1 MVKKLKKRNQVV
13 IAALALM
20 IVVAGYLSYGGLE
33 KLSSGDTSPISEVVT
48 IESTETA
55 DLETT
60 DVMEQGTS
68 QPGEAVLTGAT
79 GFVAQAKV
87 NREQIRSQ
95 NKAMLM
101 EVIDNESLSEEERQ
115 EAVET
120 MVEMTDLAEKEAAA
134 EMMLEAKGFTDVVV
148 NLTGDTADVMV
159 PSDQLDDIQRAQIE
173 DIIIRKTAV
182 AGENIVITPMD
193 ESM

>member
-13 IAALALM
+13 IASLVLM
-20 IVVAGYLSYGGLE
+20 IVAAGYLSYGGLE
-33 KLSSGDTSPISEVVT
+33 KLSLEDTTPVSEVIT
-48 IESTETA
+48 IESSDTA
-55 DLETT
+55 DLESA
-60 DVMEQGTS
+60 DIMEDGAS

-95 NKAMLM
+95 NKEILM
-101 EVIDNESLSEEERQ
+101 EVINNESLSEEERQ

-120 MVEMTDLAEKEAAA
+120 MVQMTELAEKEAAA
-134 EMMLEAKGFTDVVV
+134 EMMLESKGFADVVV

-159 PSDQLDDIQRAQIE
+159 PSSQLDDTQRAQIE
-173 DIIIRKTAV
+173 DIIIRKTEV

>member
-1 MVKKLKKRNQVV
+1 MVKKLKKRNQIV

-20 IVVAGYLSYGGLE
+20 IVVAGYLSYGGFEEYASEETSAVSEMAAAENAAELNTAE
-33 KLSSGDTSPISEVVT
+33 VIEDT
-48 IESTETA
+48 
-55 DLETT
+55 
-60 DVMEQGTS
+60 TS

-95 NKAMLM
+95 NKEMLM
-101 EVIDNESLSEEERQ
+101 EVINNETLTEEERQ
-115 EAVET
+115 EAVAT

-134 EMMLEAKGFTDVVV
+134 EMMLEAKGFADVVV

-159 PSDQLDDIQRAQIE
+159 PSDQLDDVQRAQIE
-173 DIIIRKTAV
+173 DIIIRKTEI

>member
-1 MVKKLKKRNQVV
+1 MVKKLKKRNHVV
-13 IAALALM
+13 IAALAMM

-33 KLSSGDTSPISEVVT
+33 KLSTEDTSPVNEVIT
-48 IESTETA
+48 IESMDTA
-55 DLETT
+55 NLDAADDIEEGMT
-60 DVMEQGTS
+60 

-95 NKAMLM
+95 NKEMLM
-101 EVIDNESLSEEERQ
+101 EVINNESLNEEDRQ

-120 MVEMTDLAEKEAAA
+120 MVQMTELAEKEAAA
-134 EMMLEAKGFTDVVV
+134 EMMLEAKGFADVVV

-159 PSDQLDDIQRAQIE
+159 PSSQLDDTQRAQIE
-173 DIIIRKTAV
+173 DIIIRKTEV

>member
-13 IAALALM
+13 IASLALM

-33 KLSSGDTSPISEVVT
+33 KLSSEDTSPVNEVIT
-48 IESTETA
+48 IESMDTA
-55 DLETT
+55 NLDAADDIEEGMT
-60 DVMEQGTS
+60 

-95 NKAMLM
+95 NKEMLM
-101 EVIDNESLSEEERQ
+101 EVINNESLNEEDRQ

-120 MVEMTDLAEKEAAA
+120 MVQMTELAEKEAAA
-134 EMMLEAKGFTDVVV
+134 EMMLEAKGFADVVV

-159 PSDQLDDIQRAQIE
+159 PSSQLDDTQRAQIE
-173 DIIIRKTAV
+173 DIIIRKTEV

>member
-1 MVKKLKKRNQVV
+1 MVKKMKKRNQFV

-33 KLSSGDTSPISEVVT
+33 KYTAKEASAVSEVVT
-48 IESTETA
+48 IESTDTA
-55 DLETT
+55 DLETA
-60 DVMEQGTS
+60 DVIENGTT

-95 NKAMLM
+95 NKEMLM
-101 EVIDNESLSEEERQ
+101 EVINNESLSEEERQ
-115 EAVET
+115 EAVAS

-134 EMMLEAKGFTDVVV
+134 EMMLEAKGFEDVVV
-148 NLTGDTADVMV
+148 NLTGDSADVMV
-159 PSDQLDDIQRAQIE
+159 PSDQLDDTQRAQIE
-173 DIIIRKTAV
+173 DIIIRKTEIP
-182 AGENIVITPMD
+182 GENIVITPMD

>member
-13 IAALALM
+13 IASLALM

-33 KLSSGDTSPISEVVT
+33 KLSTEDTTPVSEVIT
-48 IESTETA
+48 IESTDTA
-55 DLETT
+55 DLESV
-60 DVMEQGTS
+60 DAVDDGTS

-95 NKAMLM
+95 NKEMLM
-101 EVIDNESLSEEERQ
+101 EVINNESLSEEERQ

-120 MVEMTDLAEKEAAA
+120 MVQMTELAEKEAAA
-134 EMMLEAKGFTDVVV
+134 EMMLEAKGFADVVV

-159 PSDQLDDIQRAQIE
+159 PSSQLDDTQRAQIE
-173 DIIIRKTAV
+173 DIIIRKTEV

>member
-13 IAALALM
+13 IAALVMM
-20 IVVAGYLSYGGLE
+20 IVVAGYLSYGGME
-33 KLSSGDTSPISEVVT
+33 KLSMEDTSPVSEVIT
-48 IESTETA
+48 IDSTKTA
-55 DLETT
+55 DLEQTEL
-60 DVMEQGTS
+60 MEDGTS

-95 NKAMLM
+95 NKEMLM
-101 EVIDNESLSEEERQ
+101 EVINNDSLSEEDRQ

-120 MVEMTDLAEKEAAA
+120 MVQMTELAEKEAAA
-134 EMMLEAKGFTDVVV
+134 EMMLEAKGFADVVV

-159 PSDQLDDIQRAQIE
+159 PSSQLDDTQRAQIE
-173 DIIIRKTAV
+173 DIIIRKTEV

>member
-20 IVVAGYLSYGGLE
+20 IVIAGYLSYGGLE
-33 KLSSGDTSPISEVVT
+33 KLSLEDTSPVSEVVT
-48 IESTETA
+48 IESTET
-55 DLETT
+55 T
-60 DVMEQGTS
+60 DVVEQGTS

-159 PSDQLDDIQRAQIE
+159 PSGQLDDTQRAQIE
-173 DIIIRKTAV
+173 DIIIRKTSV

>member
-1 MVKKLKKRNQVV
+1 MVKKLKKRNQIV

-33 KLSSGDTSPISEVVT
+33 KYSAEETSAVSEVETVENT
-48 IESTETA
+48 AEIETA
-55 DLETT
+55 EIMESETT
-60 DVMEQGTS
+60 

-95 NKAMLM
+95 NKEMLM
-101 EVIDNESLSEEERQ
+101 DVINNESLTEEERQ
-115 EAVET
+115 EAVAT

-134 EMMLEAKGFTDVVV
+134 EMMLEAKGFEDVVV

-159 PSDQLDDIQRAQIE
+159 PSSQLDDVQRAQIE
-173 DIIIRKTAV
+173 DIIIRKTEI

>member
-1 MVKKLKKRNQVV
+1 MKKLKKRNQVV

-20 IVVAGYLSYGGLE
+20 IVVAGYLSYGGYEQLT
-33 KLSSGDTSPISEVVT
+33 SGSDSADGDVMSIHNTDSENLD
-48 IESTETA
+48 TA
-55 DLETT
+55 DALEEGIT
-60 DVMEQGTS
+60 

-79 GFVAQAKV
+79 GFAAQAKV

-95 NKAMLM
+95 NKEMLT
-101 EVIDNESLSEEERQ
+101 EVINNESLSEEERQ
-115 EAVET
+115 DAVAT
-120 MVEMTDLAEKEAAA
+120 MVEMTEISEKEAAA
-134 EMMLEAKGFTDVVV
+134 EMMLEAKGFSDVVV

-159 PSDQLDDIQRAQIE
+159 PSSQLDDTQRAQIE
-173 DIIIRKTAV
+173 DIIIRKTEV